1 MTTLHSRIGFEIELL
16 APPGSSRRTLAD
28 RLASDLDGHVTRIFH
43 TDSEPSLVPGMGH
56 FWHLTPG
63 YVVRD
68 ALGGPVAE
76 LVDDVTIVDDLRRH
90 HEEARVGPSTDA
102 RPADAVPAD
111 AVPADD
117 RSYRV
122 LSDDLRL
129 LRLVARHSSP
139 DTPFDRAL
147 DDVAAVFGSTVESI
161 GAVRRLRDGAGSS
174 IALASA
180 LAAGRERPC
189 EIVTPPLVA
198 DHEAALERLLGP
210 ARELGFTVP
219 VEAAVHLHLDGAPF
233 RSVAAF
239 ANLVRLFSWW
249 HLPLRAVLGTNPACT
264 RLAPLPSAL
273 VELVARADRPGSATT
288 LDWSQLQTAAA
299 GTGLTKYADVN
310 LTALAT
316 DRPVRD
322 TVEVRILPGTLDAA
336 DLTRRAGLVERLLAR
351 CLEAEPVPRPTSTDA
366 REAAAELLDLAR
378 ASDPAGLV
386 LSAEATAR
394 GRR

>member
-28 RLASDLDGHVTRIFH
+28 RLASDHDGQVTRIFH

-63 YVVRD
+63 YVVSDSR
-68 ALGGPVAE
+68 GGPLAE
-76 LVDDVTIVDDLRRH
+76 LVDDVTLVDDLRRD
-90 HEEARVGPSTDA
+90 HEEARVGSSMDT
-102 RPADAVPAD
+102 RPADAVP
-111 AVPADD
+111 PDD

-122 LSDDLRL
+122 LSDDPRL

-147 DDVAAVFGSTVESI
+147 DDVAVLFGSTVETI

-198 DHEAALERLLGP
+198 DHEAALEHLLAP
-210 ARELGFTVP
+210 ARELGFAVP

-239 ANLVRLFSWW
+239 SNLVRLFSWW
-249 HLPLRAVLGTNPACT
+249 HEPLRTVLGTNPACT

-273 VELVARADRPGSATT
+273 VELVGRADPRGAGRAD
-288 LDWSQLQTAAA
+288 DWSRLQAAAA

-310 LTALAT
+310 LTALVT
-316 DRPVRD
+316 ERPVRD
-322 TVEVRILPGTLDAA
+322 TIEVRILPGTLDAA

-351 CLEAEPVPRPTSTDA
+351 CLEAEPVPRPKSTDA
-366 REAAAELLDLAR
+366 RGAAAELLDLAR
-378 ASDPAGLV
+378 AADPAGLV

-394 GRR
+394 RRR

>member
-28 RLASDLDGHVTRIFH
+28 RLASDHDGQVTRIFH

-63 YVVRD
+63 YVVSD
-68 ALGGPVAE
+68 ARGGPVAE
-76 LVDDVTIVDDLRRH
+76 LVDDVTLVDDLRRD
-90 HEEARVGPSTDA
+90 HEEARVGSSTDA
-102 RPADAVPAD
+102 RPADAVP
-111 AVPADD
+111 PDD

-122 LSDDLRL
+122 LSDDPRL

-147 DDVAAVFGSTVESI
+147 DDAAVLFGSSVETI

-239 ANLVRLFSWW
+239 SNLVRLFSWW
-249 HLPLRAVLGTNPACT
+249 HEPLRAALGTNPACT

-273 VELVARADRPGSATT
+273 VELVGRTDPRGAGRADV
-288 LDWSQLQTAAA
+288 WSRLQTAAA

-310 LTALAT
+310 LTALVT

-336 DLTRRAGLVERLLAR
+336 GLTRRAGLVERLLAR

-366 REAAAELLDLAR
+366 REAAVELLDLAR
-378 ASDPAGLV
+378 AADPAGLV